1 MAELLIV
8 DDNVGLR
15 ESMSTYFENK
25 GHHLQTADGVGTAMD
40 RIRAAAP
47 DVVLSDLI
55 MEDGTGLGLR
65 DQIKQMGLKKEPY
78 FILLTGHANLDNA
91 REAYH
96 HGVDLYLTKPFQM
109 PALALAVD
117 NALKAQMHMPPPL
130 ALSRAFDGGDPA
142 RIRAQADAFYHE
154 FFLTLNPVLPRL
166 LLLLEGRYGGLQ
178 SDQLGCISSIFDTW
192 RKLVW
197 TMADFHERL
206 ADPGDP
212 TLERMRWHGPAALR
226 RILDRLE
233 PDMAVCQLSTEV
245 RREPRLPLAW
255 VHGPTAEAILEAGLL
270 RLASFS
276 APGAVLSFSWV
287 AGERG
292 LELQMASDKA
302 HPELTPEL
310 MRNVALLPPLLPL
323 LEQAGVSVQVQDNAG
338 PWTLMFDLA

>member
-15 ESMSTYFENK
+15 ESMSTYFEGK
-25 GHHLQTADGVGTAMD
+25 GHRLQTADGVGTAMD
-40 RIRAAAP
+40 KIRAMAP

-117 NALKAQMHMPPPL
+117 NALKAQKQAAPP
-130 ALSRAFDGGDPA
+130 LSRALDGGDPG

-166 LLLLEGRYGGLQ
+166 LLLLEGRYGSLQ
-178 SDQLGCISSIFDTW
+178 SDQLGCVSSIFDTW

-233 PDMAVCQLSTEV
+233 PDFAVCQLSTEV

-255 VHGPTAEAILEAGLL
+255 VHGPTAEAILESGLL

-292 LELQMASDKA
+292 LELQMASDKG
-302 HPELTPEL
+302 HPDLTPEL
-310 MRNVALLPPLLPL
+310 MRNVALLPPLLPQL
-323 LEQAGVSVQVQDNAG
+323 TQAGVRVDAQDNAG
-338 PWTLMFDLA
+338 PWTLVFDLA

>member
-1 MAELLIV
+1 
-8 DDNVGLR
+8 
-15 ESMSTYFENK
+15 
-25 GHHLQTADGVGTAMD
+25 
-40 RIRAAAP
+40 
-47 DVVLSDLI
+47 
-55 MEDGTGLGLR
+55 
-65 DQIKQMGLKKEPY
+65 MGLKKEPY
-78 FILLTGHANLDNA
+78 FILLTGHADLDNA

-96 HGVDLYLTKPFQM
+96 QGVDLYLTKPFQM

-117 NALKAQMHMPPPL
+117 NALKAQNQPVPWP
-130 ALSRAFDGGDPA
+130 LSRALDGGDPG

-166 LLLLEGRYGGLQ
+166 LLLLEGRYGSLQ
-178 SDQLGCISSIFDTW
+178 GDQLSCVSSIFDTW

-212 TLERMRWHGPAALR
+212 TLARTRWHGPAALR

-233 PDMAVCQLSTEV
+233 PDLAVCQLSTEV

-255 VHGPTAEAILEAGLL
+255 VHGASAEAILEAGLL

-276 APGAVLSFSWV
+276 APGAALSFSWV
-287 AGERG
+287 AGEQG

-302 HPELTPEL
+302 HPDLTPEL

-323 LEQAGVSVQVQDNAG
+323 LAQAGVSVHVQDNAG
-338 PWTLMFDLA
+338 PWTLRFDLA